1 MHWAESREWQDC
13 KAPEV
18 PENRKH
24 PSKIVKWGP
33 KAEAEEVFACPQG
46 AVALGMPLSIASLI
60 LLGSDTR
67 GMNGMQLNG
76 RGSSPLTGF
85 AKQPLVKPLGLAKF
99 GCCPI
104 QNIKS
109 TQALRTESKWYHHQY
124 SGKWPVSKIHGLA
137 TFQSALGA
145 VVFQSSSFSLRIKHW
160 WGWRIDLGLQVRQR
174 LQTRVKIVLSKSS
187 IMFAVPR
194 CLASI

>member
-1 MHWAESREWQDC
+1 MHWAESQEWQDC

-33 KAEAEEVFACPQG
+33 KAEAEEVFARPQG
-46 AVALGMPLSIASLI
+46 AMALCMPLSIASLI

-99 GCCPI
+99 ECCPI

-124 SGKWPVSKIHGLA
+124 SGKTCQQNSWIRDIPECPRRGRFEQFQPAHQTLMRLTNRPWTASKAAA
-137 TFQSALGA
+137 TD
-145 VVFQSSSFSLRIKHW
+145 SSE
-160 WGWRIDLGLQVRQR
+160 D
-174 LQTRVKIVLSKSS
+174 SS
-187 IMFAVPR
+187 IK
-194 CLASI
+194 I